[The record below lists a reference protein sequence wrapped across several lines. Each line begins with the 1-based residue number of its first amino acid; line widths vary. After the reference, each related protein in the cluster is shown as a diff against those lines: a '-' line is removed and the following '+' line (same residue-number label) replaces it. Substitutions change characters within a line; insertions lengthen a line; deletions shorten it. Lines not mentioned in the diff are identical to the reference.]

1 VLIFAR
7 KRYQRRADL
16 TRPPFRGADPRAEIR
31 RSIIHTIVGRLAV
44 SGFER
49 LYETARALGEET
61 RFRIYRQ
68 VSTSDTP
75 LSVSELADAFSLHPN
90 AVRQHLA
97 RLEQAGLLVSRA
109 DRPGGAGRPRR
120 LYESSPEPVEL
131 AHPPGPLR
139 SLVDVLSGAMDTLSP
154 DRERLV
160 EFGRSWGR
168 TWATRR
174 KRENG
179 GAPRSRQGRAKLL
192 SRELAEWGW
201 RPSSNRENGRVRLT
215 TERCLFH
222 DRAPGNHGRC
232 CSLEEGLLKGLA
244 EGFLNGEAQR
254 VSVDGCRFE
263 VTF

>member
-1 VLIFAR
+1 
-7 KRYQRRADL
+7 
-16 TRPPFRGADPRAEIR
+16 
-31 RSIIHTIVGRLAV
+31 VGPLAV
-44 SGFER
+44 NGFDR

-68 VSTSDTP
+68 VCVADTP
-75 LSVSELADAFSLHPN
+75 LSVTELAQAFSLHPN

-120 LYESSPEPVEL
+120 LYEPSPEPVEL
-131 AHPPGPLR
+131 AHPLGSLR
-139 SLVDVLSGAMDTLSP
+139 SLVDMLSGAMDTLSP
-154 DRERLV
+154 SRRRLV
-160 EFGRSWGR
+160 EFGRTWGR

-179 GAPRSRQGRAKLL
+179 GAGRTRMGRAKQL

-201 RPSSNRENGRVRLT
+201 RPSSDRENGRMRLT

-222 DRAPGNHGRC
+222 DRAPGNHGQC
-232 CSLEEGLLKGLA
+232 CALEEGLLTGLA
-244 EGFLNGEAQR
+244 EGFLNGQTKAL
-254 VSVDGCRFE
+254 SVDGCRFE
-263 VTF
+263 VTV